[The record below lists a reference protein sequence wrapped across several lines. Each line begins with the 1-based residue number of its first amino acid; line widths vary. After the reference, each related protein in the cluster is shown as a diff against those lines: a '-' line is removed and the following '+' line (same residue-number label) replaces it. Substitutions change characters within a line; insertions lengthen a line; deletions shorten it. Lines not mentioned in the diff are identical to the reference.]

1 MVQSLGY
8 QRTLQATDLWKM
20 DHSRES
26 GNLGAQLDE
35 AWARRVKAANEWN
48 TRLADGE
55 IKPSLYNRTKWAVQA
70 LRGKGSYRERRAALE
85 THWREVDGRKQ
96 ASLAWTLNDVL
107 GRDFWFGGLFKVVGD
122 TAQLMGPLLVKA
134 IINYGKE
141 HVAAMNAGQTPP
153 NIGRGV
159 GMAIGLLCTTVTASV
174 AQHQVCFPP

>member
-20 DHSRES
+20 DQSRES